1 MILETRLVI
10 RNIRDIR
17 NGRTPRSCPPPT
29 CSSALGKCNSSQ
41 SLCPG
46 SATKYY
52 FPELSSNTSPGC
64 NEDNRGFHN
73 PVSSIW
79 QSGWD
84 QLSSPELKIT
94 NDLVSIYYFYDK
106 KVLVKYRNYFDILV
120 RIWIDAQPW
129 RSNHRAPWR
138 LPCVDSRDQRD
149 TWRQGWSKLSS
160 DVHCLANMRSQIHR
174 LTSRFL

>member
-1 MILETRLVI
+1 MIGFKLPDGLSGIIQNNLESPTEDHHHQQYWMILETRLVI

-46 SATKYY
+46 SATKHD
-52 FPELSSNTSPGC
+52 FPELSSNISPGC

-106 KVLVKYRNYFDILV
+106 KCFSPI
-120 RIWIDAQPW
+120 
-129 RSNHRAPWR
+129 
-138 LPCVDSRDQRD
+138 
-149 TWRQGWSKLSS
+149 SKL
-160 DVHCLANMRSQIHR
+160 L
-174 LTSRFL
+174 